1 MGTEV
6 TNGNIDKVTE
16 EQENEQ
22 NAEPCFDPE
31 TATKEQW
38 LELLATKDAQIQ
50 QLKEKILRIT
60 AEMENMRKRLQR
72 EREEGICFANEQLL
86 KELLPVLDNLE
97 QALEHGS
104 REVDKDS
111 LIEGVRIT
119 CNSFKDVLKRFGCTA
134 FESLGRTFDPNYHE
148 AMVHQETTE
157 HPENTVIQEYRKGYM
172 LHNRLLRPAAVVVA
186 KAPQDSKKVESESGN
201 PNG

>member
-86 KELLPVLDNLE
+86 KELLPVRDNLE